1 MLIVPFIVG
10 VVLRSRAGEP
20 GGAWLIPLAA
30 AEFAAYFAFNAL
42 GLWLHAA
49 PARRAGFRPALITYT
64 AITAVTAVLVIV
76 LGGRPLLGRVPAAPP
91 PVGRASWRA
100 SPEPDPAGPRFAD
113 VLRARHPARHAV
125 DRFQRG
131 P

>member
-1 MLIVPFIVG
+1 MTHRPTTSRRRPRRSAAARGWLPNQHGAWAMLIVPFIVG

-49 PARRAGFRPALITYT
+49 PARRAGFRPL
-64 AITAVTAVLVIV
+64 
-76 LGGRPLLGRVPAAPP
+76 
-91 PVGRASWRA
+91 
-100 SPEPDPAGPRFAD
+100 SPERDIR
-113 VLRARHPARHAV
+113 
-125 DRFQRG
+125 RG
-131 P
+131 RESFSVKTVAIGSEMWYIRTVE